1 MKKVIPFI
9 VVLLTVSFLSVAA
22 MAASVEGSVQGFTC
36 VTQGKVCPVGQE
48 DPMIAA
54 ENVFVVL
61 TVAKKF
67 YFVPNLDRAI
77 MARHINQKVKVEG
90 KMSSTYNAITASA
103 LYTWRNGNWNKTWD
117 EAMQKIVFDDLGIPS
132 DDPSP

>member
-9 VVLLTVSFLSVAA
+9 VVLLTFSVFSVAA
-22 MAASVEGSVQGFTC
+22 MAASIEGSVQGFTC

-61 TVAKKF
+61 TASKKF
-67 YFVPNLDRAI
+67 YFVPNIDRAV
-77 MARHINQKVKVEG
+77 MARHLNEKVKIEG
-90 KMSSTYNAITASA
+90 KMSGSYNAIDADA
-103 LYTWRNGNWNKTWD
+103 IFTWVNGNWNKVWD

-132 DDPSP
+132 M

>member
-9 VVLLTVSFLSVAA
+9 VVLLTFCVFSVAA
-22 MAASVEGSVQGFTC
+22 MAASIEGSVQGFTC

-61 TVAKKF
+61 TASKKF
-67 YFVPNLDRAI
+67 YFVPNIDRAV
-77 MARHINQKVKVEG
+77 MARHLNEKVKIEG
-90 KMSSTYNAITASA
+90 KMSGSYNAIDADA
-103 LYTWRNGNWNKTWD
+103 IFTWKDGNWNKVWD
-117 EAMQKIVFDDLGIPS
+117 EKMQRMVMEDLGLGDIQTP
-132 DDPSP
+132 

>member
-9 VVLLTVSFLSVAA
+9 VILVTVSLLPVAA
-22 MAASVEGSVQGFTC
+22 MAASIEGSVQGFTC
-36 VTQGKVCPVGQE
+36 VTQGKVCPVGAE

-67 YFVPNLDRAI
+67 YFVPNLDRGI
-77 MARHINQKVKVEG
+77 MARHLNQKVKIEG
-90 KMSSTYNAITASA
+90 KLSASYNAITATA
-103 LYTWRNGNWNKTWD
+103 LYIWRDGSWSKAWD
-117 EAMQKIVFDDLGIPS
+117 AKMQKLVFDDLGIPTI
-132 DDPSP
+132 

>member
-9 VVLLTVSFLSVAA
+9 VVLFTVSMFSGMA
-22 MAASVEGSVQGFTC
+22 MAAAIEGSVQGFIC

-61 TVAKKF
+61 TAAKKF

-77 MARHINQKVKVEG
+77 LARHLNQKIKVEG
-90 KMSSTYNAITASA
+90 KMSGTYNAITATA
-103 LYTWRNGNWNKTWD
+103 LYTWRDGNWNKVWD
-117 EAMQKIVFDDLGIPS
+117 QKMQKIVFEDLAIPS
-132 DDPSP
+132 DLP

>member
-22 MAASVEGSVQGFTC
+22 MAASIEGSVQGFTC

-61 TVAKKF
+61 TATKKF
-67 YFVPNLDRAI
+67 YFVPNLDRGI
-77 MARHINQKVKVEG
+77 MARHINEKVKVEG
-90 KMSSTYNAITASA
+90 KMSGTYNAITATA
-103 LYTWRNGNWNKTWD
+103 LYTWRDGNWNKVWD
-117 EAMQKIVFDDLGIPS
+117 QAMQNIVFDDLGIGVPS
-132 DDPSP
+132 TP

>member
-9 VVLLTVSFLSVAA
+9 VVLLTVSFFSVAA
-22 MAASVEGSVQGFTC
+22 MAASIEGSVQGFTC

-61 TVAKKF
+61 TASKKF
-67 YFVPNLDRAI
+67 YFVPNLDRGI
-77 MARHINQKVKVEG
+77 MARHINEKVKVDG
-90 KMSSTYNAITASA
+90 KMSATYNAITATA
-103 LYTWRNGNWNKTWD
+103 LYTWRNGNWNKVWD
-117 EAMQKIVFDDLGIPS
+117 LKMQRIVYEDLGMEIGVEAP
-132 DDPSP
+132 

>member
-54 ENVFVVL
+54 ENVFVVI

-67 YFVPNLDRAI
+67 YFVPNLDRGI
-77 MARHINQKVKVEG
+77 MARHINEKVKVEG
-90 KMSSTYNAITASA
+90 KMSGTYNAITATA
-103 LYTWRNGNWNKTWD
+103 LYTWRDGNWNKVWD
-117 EAMQKIVFDDLGIPS
+117 EAMQRIVFEDLGIGIPS
-132 DDPSP
+132 LP

>member
-9 VVLLTVSFLSVAA
+9 VVLLTVSMFSVVA

-61 TVAKKF
+61 TAAMKF
-67 YFVPNLDRAI
+67 YFVPNLDRGI
-77 MARHINQKVKVEG
+77 MARHINEKVKVEG
-90 KMSSTYNAITASA
+90 KMSGTYNAITATA
-103 LYTWRNGNWNKTWD
+103 LYTWRDGNWNKVWD
-117 EAMQKIVFDDLGIPS
+117 EAMQRIVFEDLGIGIPS
-132 DDPSP
+132 LP